1 MCRETPINTDWEQG
15 LTKERPT
22 LVANQREEKNK
33 IKRIKIK
40 TAKLAIMGAD
50 QWRHHYKETAIDV
63 GTVWLIVCTCGLV
76 LIRSV
81 DAVSGGSGSLLTK

>member
-1 MCRETPINTDWEQG
+1 MNHRSLSIQSLFWRINSHMCRETPINTDWEQG

-50 QWRHHYKETAIDV
+50 
-63 GTVWLIVCTCGLV
+63 
-76 LIRSV
+76 
-81 DAVSGGSGSLLTK
+81 